1 MAAMEL
7 LRCGKDLEGH
17 GEVDKAEEMY
27 RLALAADP
35 EHAGWPLSQDGAEF
49 YFSGRDAADVSPL
62 ALSAPDVGRSSGCA
76 AASCFSLSILRPE

>member
-7 LRCGKDLEGH
+7 LRCGKDLEVR

-35 EHAGWPLSQDGAEF
+35 EHAGGPCPSERWGVLF
-49 YFSGRDAADVSPL
+49 F
-62 ALSAPDVGRSSGCA
+62 
-76 AASCFSLSILRPE
+76 